1 MGAKSTIRRLPI
13 EVQEEILGCLNE
25 GFTVDELV
33 DLVKE
38 RAGADISRSAM
49 GRFAQKARPSVE
61 KVYESRQVAKAMAKE
76 LGADDGSMN
85 QGIINI
91 LQSSILNIVQTI
103 TDDGE
108 LDLKTLNVLTRSVRE
123 LAVASKSNID
133 AVARAREEGRKIE
146 QEKAMKAIQEKS
158 ETLGITDKTRDELFE
173 ILEWKS

>member
-133 AVARAREEGRKIE
+133 AVAKAREEGKRLARE
-146 QEKAMKAIQEKS
+146 ELAEELS
-158 ETLGITDKTRDELFE
+158 ENQRSLGITDKTADKIKEMLGR
-173 ILEWKS
+173 K